1 MHYSQSNP
9 TERLI
14 MTRTVYL
21 NGEYLPEDEARISI
35 FDRAVLFGDAIYEVA
50 GVLNRKL
57 IDFEAHMQRYHR
69 SLGELGIPVPLDK
82 EQVLSAFRK
91 LVELNDIE
99 EGMIYLQVTR
109 GQADR
114 DFVWQ
119 GELQPTVFMFTQHK
133 LPAENKAAETG
144 VVLKSV
150 QDIRWARRDI
160 KSVNLLG
167 QVLAKKAASDAGAYE
182 ALMIDTDGYITECGS
197 TSFFMVKD
205 DLLLTRPLNNDIL
218 SGVTRKALVALC
230 TTHGIRLVE
239 SKFRLEDAL
248 QADEAFISCASSYLL
263 PVVQID
269 DQQISDGVPGPRFRK
284 LRDIYLE
291 HVRASAI

>member
-1 MHYSQSNP
+1 
-9 TERLI
+9 
-14 MTRTVYL
+14 
-21 NGEYLPEDEARISI
+21 
-35 FDRAVLFGDAIYEVA
+35 
-50 GVLNRKL
+50 
-57 IDFEAHMQRYHR
+57 MQRYHR
-69 SLGELGIPVPLDK
+69 SLGELGIPVPLEK
-82 EQVLSAFRK
+82 QQILSAFRK

-144 VVLKSV
+144 VALKSV

>member
-1 MHYSQSNP
+1 MN
-9 TERLI
+9 
-14 MTRTVYL
+14 RTVYL

-50 GVLNRKL
+50 GVLDGKL
-57 IDFEAHMQRYHR
+57 IDFEAHMQRYQR
-69 SLGELGIPVPLDK
+69 SLGELRIPVPLT
-82 EQVLSAFRK
+82 EAQILSAFRK
-91 LVELNDIE
+91 LVELNHVD
-99 EGMIYLQVTR
+99 EGLVYMQVTR
-109 GQADR
+109 GEADR

-119 GELQPTVFMFTQHK
+119 GEPKPTVFMFTQHK
-133 LPAENKAAETG
+133 LSVESKTAETG
-144 VVLKSV
+144 VILKTV
-150 QDIRWARRDI
+150 DDIRWARRDI

-182 ALMIDTDGYITECGS
+182 ALMIDTDGYITECGA

-218 SGVTRKALVALC
+218 AGVTRKTLVALC
-230 TTHGIRLVE
+230 ITHGIRLVE
-239 SKFRLEDAL
+239 TRFRLEDAL
-248 QADEAFISCASSYLL
+248 QADEAFISGASSYVL

-269 DQQISDGVPGPRFRK
+269 DQQIGSGIPGPWFRK

-291 HVRASAI
+291 HVCASAI

>member
-1 MHYSQSNP
+1 
-9 TERLI
+9 

-69 SLGELGIPVPLDK
+69 SLDELGIPVPLDK
-82 EQVLSAFRK
+82 EKILSAFRK
-91 LVELNDIE
+91 LVELNDVE
-99 EGMIYLQVTR
+99 EGMIYMQVTR

-144 VVLKSV
+144 VILKSV
-150 QDIRWARRDI
+150 NDIRWARRDI